1 MYIIVVCF
9 QPFVSSEMLVHT
21 QASGHRRVLVKP
33 VNLCTKKC
41 KFHLVEQYYAYFVC
55 FQPFVSSEM
64 LLYTQASGHRR
75 VLVKP
80 VNQCTE
86 KCTSQLV
93 IMEPGDSCKYQGDH
107 VS

>member
-1 MYIIVVCF
+1 
-9 QPFVSSEMLVHT
+9 MLV
-21 QASGHRRVLVKP
+21 
-33 VNLCTKKC
+33 
-41 KFHLVEQYYAYFVC
+41 VC

-93 IMEPGDSCKYQGDH
+93 IMEPGDSCKYKGDH
-107 VS
+107 YVSPIHYTVILITVK